1 MLHLILEF
9 ILLMFI
15 LSGHTPWILFRWT
28 QRLSR
33 SPSSYPDSCEWLRYQ
48 SPRASRLQHSR
59 DMEIPQWWPRI
70 SSWGGYESARPKCWI
85 PRGSNTR
92 NYIHCTSEIFD
103 LSTKRLNPSSWSQ
116 GLESWST
123 APEYRPFFREK
134 LWGGFNMLSQV
145 TFNKEKW
152 ISAMMLDHIT
162 GLDPPDAKLRAAE
175 GIDAASSLI
184 QGFWIWWVV
193 LFNAGAF

>member
-1 MLHLILEF
+1 
-9 ILLMFI
+9 MFI
-15 LSGHTPWILFRWT
+15 LSRHTPWIQCCWA

-33 SPSSYPDSCEWLRYQ
+33 SPSSCSDSCEWLRYQ
-48 SPRASRLQHSR
+48 SPRASRLQHPG
-59 DMEIPQWWPRI
+59 DMEILQWWPRI
-70 SSWGGYESARPKCWI
+70 PSWGGHESARSKCWI
-85 PRGSNTR
+85 PGGSNTR
-92 NYIHCTSEIFD
+92 NYIHCTSEIYN
-103 LSTKRLNPSSWSQ
+103 LSPNVSTRFAWAQ

-152 ISAMMLDHIT
+152 ISAMMLDHVT
-162 GLDPPDAKLRAAE
+162 GLDPPDVKRRAAE

-184 QGFWIWWVV
+184 QGYWIWWAV
-193 LFNAGAF
+193 LFNERAS